1 MVGEKEYHQQLKQ
14 ELGSCW
20 TQATATPTDFQSLA
34 LPQTRSQV
42 RQLWTTNTQVN
53 FCAKAF
59 PTVSVEHPDAPAL
72 TVLGGFLRNGYLH
85 RAIRE
90 QGGAYGGGASHDTDA
105 ASFQFY
111 SYRDPRLAE
120 TLQDFDQS
128 IDWLLNAK
136 HQWRQVEEAILGVIG
151 SIDKPSSPADEAKK
165 AFHSTLYGRTPEQRE
180 GFRQRI
186 LGVTLEDLQRVGRTY
201 LQPENASI
209 GVITSS
215 AILEETGDLGL
226 EVHQL

>member
-1 MVGEKEYHQQLKQ
+1 
-14 ELGSCW
+14 
-20 TQATATPTDFQSLA
+20 
-34 LPQTRSQV
+34 
-42 RQLWTTNTQVN
+42 
-53 FCAKAF
+53 
-59 PTVSVEHPDAPAL
+59 
-72 TVLGGFLRNGYLH
+72 
-85 RAIRE
+85 
-90 QGGAYGGGASHDTDA
+90 DA
-105 ASFQFY
+105 AAFRFY
-111 SYRDPRLAE
+111 SYRDPRLEE

-151 SIDKPSSPADEAKK
+151 SIDKPSSPAGEAKK
-165 AFHSTLYGRTPEQRE
+165 AFHNTLYGRTTEQRE

-186 LGVTLEDLQRVGRTY
+186 LAVTLDDLKRVGRTY